1 VSPYSPNSLAA
12 SQFRS
17 TLDVLLTEKGWCS
30 MNLDNQQLPDTSRF
44 QQRAK
49 QLKIQQAVSENQSL
63 NLAAH
68 ESGFSDYQAYLDA
81 VRKQAIRMMLNQNH
95 PTQRSFS

>member
-1 VSPYSPNSLAA
+1 
-12 SQFRS
+12 
-17 TLDVLLTEKGWCS
+17 
-30 MNLDNQQLPDTSRF
+30 MNLANQQLLDTSRL

-49 QLKIQQAVSENQSL
+49 QLKIQQAVTDNQSL

-81 VRKQAIRMMLNQNH
+81 VRKQAIQMMLNQNH
-95 PTQRSFS
+95 QAQRSFS